1 MDWTQCL
8 TIIGT
13 NIGLGLGLFLIT
25 RKDMQL
31 MDKNHRED
39 MQHMDARLEYMDAKW
54 ERMDAKWERLFSLFL
69 ELKSRQQ
76 QIFAM

>member
-13 NIGLGLGLFLIT
+13 TVGTAAGLFLIT
-25 RKDMQL
+25 RKDIQL

-39 MQHMDARLEYMDAKW
+39 LQH
-54 ERMDAKWERLFSLFL
+54 MDAKWERLFSLFI
-69 ELKSRQQ
+69 EQGTRDK
-76 QIFAM
+76 

>member
-13 NIGLGLGLFLIT
+13 TLGATSVLFFIT
-25 RKDMQL
+25 RKDIQMLDASMKL

-39 MQHMDARLEYMDAKW
+39 MQQMDKNIQHMDTKG
-54 ERMDAKWERLFSLFL
+54 ERLFSLFL
-69 ELKSRQQ
+69 ELKSKQQ
-76 QIFAM
+76 

>member
-13 NIGLGLGLFLIT
+13 TVGTAAGLFLIT
-25 RKDMQL
+25 RKDIQL

-39 MQHMDARLEYMDAKW
+39 LQHMDKNMQN
-54 ERMDAKWERLFSLFL
+54 MDAKWERLFSLFI
-69 ELKSRQQ
+69 EQGKRDK
-76 QIFAM
+76 

>member
-31 MDKNHRED
+31 MDSNHRED
-39 MQHMDARLEYMDAKW
+39 MQHMDA
-54 ERMDAKWERLFSLFL
+54 KWERLFGLFL
-69 ELKSRQQ
+69 ELKSKGTKQ
-76 QIFAM
+76 

>member
-13 NIGLGLGLFLIT
+13 TVGTAAGLFLIT
-25 RKDMQL
+25 RKDIQL

-39 MQHMDARLEYMDAKW
+39 LQH
-54 ERMDAKWERLFSLFL
+54 MDAKWERLFSLFI
-69 ELKSRQQ
+69 EQGKRDK
-76 QIFAM
+76 